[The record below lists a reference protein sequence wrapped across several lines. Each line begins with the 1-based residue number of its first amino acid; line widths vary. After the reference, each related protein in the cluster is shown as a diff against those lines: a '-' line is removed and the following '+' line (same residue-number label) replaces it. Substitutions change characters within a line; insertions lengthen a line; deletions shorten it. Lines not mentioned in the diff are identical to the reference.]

1 MSVVEL
7 ERRGQKNPCF
17 CDACRDVE
25 GARKRAEKGE
35 KEERDVVEMEME
47 MIAAKSTHSGTNF
60 NTRGRVLVSD

>member
-35 KEERDVVEMEME
+35 KEERERCGGDGDGNDSCEVYALGDELQH
-47 MIAAKSTHSGTNF
+47 AGTCA
-60 NTRGRVLVSD
+60 S